1 MRAICSEFLVKE
13 EKPPKYKFIF
23 SYLLVLFSPKSY
35 WGLKRLNKGSK
46 DVLNEKAGQVAV
58 SGQNEEAK
66 MRVRGVTSVHLAGN
80 VPSLLHPRLRHSHS
94 QT

>member
-66 MRVRGVTSVHLAGN
+66 DESEGSHLCSSGWECPLPAA
-80 VPSLLHPRLRHSHS
+80 P
-94 QT
+94 QAEA